1 MKNKIRVLIVEDD
14 ILNSYLI
21 SRILEMES
29 RFEYLIATSGN
40 EAIRLM
46 VSNNFDIILMD
57 LNVPDMN
64 GIDIT
69 RIIRRSN
76 IRIPIIAMTG
86 DIREKV
92 IAGCHNAG
100 MNGFISKP
108 FAVTE
113 LICKIDNYLDYVK
126 NNRINFSDFA
136 EKMIS

>member
-1 MKNKIRVLIVEDD
+1 LKNKIKVLIVEDD
-14 ILNSYLI
+14 LLNSYLI
-21 SRILEMES
+21 SKILEMQD
-29 RFEYLIATSGN
+29 RFEYLIASNGN
-40 EAIRLM
+40 EAIKLM

-69 RIIRRSN
+69 RIIRKAN
-76 IRIPIIAMTG
+76 IKIPIIAMTG
-86 DIREKV
+86 DVREKV

-113 LICKIDNYLDYVK
+113 LISKIDNYLDYVK
-126 NNRINFSDFA
+126 SNRINFSDFA